1 MFYKAVRQTIKID
14 SIEKKSLMSRLGKNS
29 DSSIN
34 FELTANLNKA
44 GIGKIKISPLPSKIL
59 INEKEDSIDDQDVRV
74 VQSRVKN
81 HQTELSLSDSGS
93 EKS

>member
-1 MFYKAVRQTIKID
+1 VRQTIKID

-44 GIGKIKISPLPSKIL
+44 GIGQIKISPLPSKIL

>member
-44 GIGKIKISPLPSKIL
+44 GIGQIKISPLPSKIL